1 MSIEFK
7 PFPKIPR
14 LNRDCV
20 IQEKIDGTNA
30 SIVIVESDTPVEGA
44 IATLENRYFFAG
56 KRTSFCT
63 PAADNFGFA
72 NWVAMHIP
80 ELYELGPGT
89 FYGEWWG
96 GKIQRG
102 YGVQEKRFSLF
113 NTTRFCLHGETPK
126 QIGVGKLQH
135 VLPPCVGLVPE
146 LYRGLFSQDAVNQC
160 LQKLRYN
167 GSYAAPGFGN
177 PEGIVVF
184 HEASG
189 ALYKVTL
196 EGDEKPKSL

>member
-1 MSIEFK
+1 MSIEFEG
-7 PFPKIPR
+7 FPKIPR
-14 LNRDCV
+14 LYREVV
-20 IQEKIDGTNA
+20 ISEKIDGTN
-30 SIVIVESDTPVEGA
+30 SLVHITDDHQMLVGSRSRWITPDQ
-44 IATLENRYFFAG
+44 
-56 KRTSFCT
+56 
-63 PAADNFGFA
+63 DNFGFA
-72 NWVAMHIP
+72 AWAYAHKD
-80 ELYELGPGT
+80 ELLTLGPGRH
-89 FYGEWWG
+89 FGEWWG